1 MQLRTTNM
9 TKQEMCHAF
18 YQELSEKE
26 GWETE
31 NYKLFLIKGGFILHS
46 KKDKKE
52 VKLEHSVIEKLL

>member
-1 MQLRTTNM
+1 M